1 MQRMISLLNLLQ
13 KLYMWTKFP
22 LDTLDTRY
30 VNISEVILRNT
41 RLKHYLS
48 KIEPIFGRTYLTFYK
63 QST

>member
-1 MQRMISLLNLLQ
+1 
-13 KLYMWTKFP
+13 MWTKFP